1 LTLQPAIFLDRDGT
15 LNEDLGYTYQ
25 VERLRLLPGV
35 VAGLTQLAALGFR
48 LVIVTNQSG
57 IARGRFTE
65 DDMRRFNSALCGR
78 LAEAGIEIAAVYHS
92 PYHPTEGVG
101 RYRRESEC
109 RKPRP
114 GMLLAAA
121 RDLACDLARSYAIG
135 DKISDVAAGRAAG
148 CRTILVQTG
157 KGGRGEPELSAQPDA
172 VARDLAHAAQL
183 IALFS
188 GQPRTASQRP
198 GSAA

>member
-1 LTLQPAIFLDRDGT
+1 LTLHRAIFLDRDGT
-15 LNEDLGYTYQ
+15 LNEDLGYTHE

-35 VAGLTQLAALGFR
+35 VPGLKQLAALGFR

-57 IARGRFTE
+57 IARGRFSL
-65 DDMRRFNSALCGR
+65 DDMRRFNDALCGR
-78 LAEAGIEIAAVYHS
+78 LAGEGIEIAAVYHS

-101 RYRRESEC
+101 PYRRDSEC

-121 RDLACDLARSYAIG
+121 RDLALDLPASFAIG

-157 KGGRGEPELSAQPDA
+157 RAGQGEPELTARPDA
-172 VARDLAHAAQL
+172 VARDLVHAAQL
-183 IALFS
+183 IAQWPAS
-188 GQPRTASQRP
+188 PQPHTYQDAST
-198 GSAA
+198 

>member
-1 LTLQPAIFLDRDGT
+1 LTLQRAIFLDRDGT
-15 LNEDLGYTYQ
+15 LNEDLGYTH
-25 VERLRLLPGV
+25 EAARLTLLPGV
-35 VAGLTQLAALGFR
+35 VAGLGQLAALGFR

-57 IARGRFTE
+57 IARGRFSE
-65 DDMRRFNSALCGR
+65 DDMRRFNDALCGR
-78 LAEAGIEIAAVYHS
+78 LADEGIEIAAVYHS

-101 RYRRESEC
+101 PYRRDSEC

-121 RDLACDLARSYAIG
+121 RDLALDLPASFAIG

-157 KGGRGEPELSAQPDA
+157 RAGQGEPELSAQPDA

-183 IALFS
+183 IARW
-188 GQPRTASQRP
+188 PAR
-198 GSAA
+198 SAHTYQDATR